1 MSDGKQDV
9 FAYESTKTGEALS
22 AVLTDIVAL
31 ALKKL
36 PIPKL
41 MRWADF
47 DYQFVR
53 PVHGLIMLWGETVI
67 DGSLLGLTSRNATR
81 GHRFLSSGDVFV
93 EKADD
98 YARVLFERQGTG
110 QL

>member
-1 MSDGKQDV
+1 VEVSALTTMSDGKQDV

-41 MRWADF
+41 MRWADLRLP
-47 DYQFVR
+47 VR
-53 PVHGLIMLWGETVI
+53 ASGTWPDHAVG
-67 DGSLLGLTSRNATR
+67 RNR
-81 GHRFLSSGDVFV
+81 D
-93 EKADD
+93 
-98 YARVLFERQGTG
+98 
-110 QL
+110 